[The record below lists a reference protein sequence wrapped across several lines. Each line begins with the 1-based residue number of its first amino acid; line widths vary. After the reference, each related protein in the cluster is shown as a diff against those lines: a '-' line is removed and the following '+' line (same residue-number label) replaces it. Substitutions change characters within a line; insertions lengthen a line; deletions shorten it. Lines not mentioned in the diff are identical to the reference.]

1 MEQRDDLNF
10 CPAAWKNQNHVQNFW
25 FVVQKL
31 QKLQVYGVNYSLTD
45 LFVWFVCWKYK
56 LKIFMPANTEQW
68 VSAESNRGRLL
79 DSSLSLFQFGR
90 SNMSF
95 VMLQKD
101 KRNLPKLTLINLLT
115 SSTNK
120 TRTSHTTNIY
130 KY

>member
-1 MEQRDDLNF
+1 
-10 CPAAWKNQNHVQNFW
+10 
-25 FVVQKL
+25 
-31 QKLQVYGVNYSLTD
+31 
-45 LFVWFVCWKYK
+45 
-56 LKIFMPANTEQW
+56 MPANTEQW